1 MLRFIWATNLI
12 SENNS
17 HSRLDRGLKDENM
30 KTYITIIAA
39 LAALISCQKEG
50 SADIQ
55 SDNHITFEFGLPE
68 TKATAENFEAGDRVS
83 VWAVEYTSDGAPEL
97 QIGGNFLNNERLTY
111 DGSKWTGRTMYW
123 SENPCDFYAVYPDVQ
138 PSSVDTYVFEIA
150 ADQNSPRT
158 EDALGGYEASDLL
171 FAKAEGV
178 RREDGKVSLKFKHMM
193 SKCVVNV
200 VKGPKFEGELPE
212 DIAVHIYNTVTTADL
227 NLANGSIERY
237 ALGNR
242 NTITMKKVSADKF
255 KAIVIPQNIER
266 RTPLI
271 EISMGGIAYLLEYSL
286 SFKPGYQHTINLTVN
301 TSPDQ
306 EKFEIAIDASSG
318 NMNQ

>member
-1 MLRFIWATNLI
+1 
-12 SENNS
+12 
-17 HSRLDRGLKDENM
+17 M
-30 KTYITIIAA
+30 KKYITIIAA

-50 SADIQ
+50 SADVQ
-55 SDNHITFEFGLPE
+55 GDNQIVFEFGLPA
-68 TKATAENFEAGDRVS
+68 TKATAENFEAGDKVS
-83 VWAVEYTSDGAPEL
+83 VWAVEYTTDEAPEL
-97 QIGGNFLNNERLTY
+97 QIGGNYLNNEVLTY

-123 SENPCDFYAVYPDVQ
+123 SEKSCDFYAVYPSIQ
-138 PSSVDTYVFEIA
+138 PSSVDSYIFEIA

-158 EDALGGYEASDLL
+158 EEALGGYDASDLL
-171 FAKAEGV
+171 FAKTEDV
-178 RREDGKVSLKFKHMM
+178 KREDGKVSLKFKHMM

-200 VKGPKFEGELPE
+200 VKGPKFEGVLPE

-227 NLANGSIERY
+227 NLANGSIEKY

-242 NTITMKKVSADKF
+242 NTITMKKISADKF
-255 KAIVIPQNIER
+255 EAIVIPQNIER

-306 EKFEIAIDASSG
+306 EKIEISIDASP
-318 NMNQ
+318 NDWDE